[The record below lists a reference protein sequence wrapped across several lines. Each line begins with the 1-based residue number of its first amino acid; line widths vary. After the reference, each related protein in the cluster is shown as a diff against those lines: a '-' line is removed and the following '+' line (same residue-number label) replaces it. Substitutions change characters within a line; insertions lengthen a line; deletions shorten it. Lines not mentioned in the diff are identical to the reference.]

1 MLEEKKIIVSDE
13 FFDIFKNLNVI
24 SQLDKMKNLST
35 KELYLLLVAA
45 LDKHDDSDNT
55 VIFNISEFKKEVM
68 DIYHI
73 HDDKISDIPY
83 ILKLIEETGDK
94 YIETDNIINSNGDKL
109 PNPLSKDEVRD
120 SRINNI
126 FE

>member
-73 HDDKISDIPY
+73 QDDKISDIPD